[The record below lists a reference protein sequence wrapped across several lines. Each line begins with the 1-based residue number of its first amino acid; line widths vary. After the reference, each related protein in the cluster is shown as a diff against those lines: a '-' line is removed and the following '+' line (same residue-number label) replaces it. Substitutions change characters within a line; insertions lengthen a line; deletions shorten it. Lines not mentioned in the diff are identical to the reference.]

1 MALCIGFP
9 IFVVLLVLL
18 SFLALPCM
26 ILRFSIIFATFR
38 AFYTLTTV
46 ASSLEIKVQRKDSP
60 FKKTLKSSLVALLP
74 LTVRKIYDGRGKGKK
89 YTSNVSRTSILES
102 QHGLIANISDQA
114 TCPGTHRDSV
124 SASAPTSLFR
134 ILNATSS

>member
-1 MALCIGFP
+1 M
-9 IFVVLLVLL
+9 LLVLL

-26 ILRFSIIFATFR
+26 ILRLSIIFATLR

-46 ASSLEIKVQRKDSP
+46 ASSLEIKVQREDSP
-60 FKKTLKSSLVALLP
+60 FKKTLESSLVALLP

-89 YTSNVSRTSILES
+89 DTSNVSRTSILD
-102 QHGLIANISDQA
+102 GLIANISDQA
-114 TCPGTHRDSV
+114 TCPVTHHGSV
-124 SASAPTSLFR
+124 SGSAPTSLFR